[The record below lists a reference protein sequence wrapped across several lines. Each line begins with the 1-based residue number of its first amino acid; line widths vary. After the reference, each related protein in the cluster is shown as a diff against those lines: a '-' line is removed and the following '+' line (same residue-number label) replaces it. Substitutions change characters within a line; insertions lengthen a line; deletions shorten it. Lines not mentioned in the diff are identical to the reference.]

1 MGNGCHRVN
10 KIPHTEFKEM
20 QASKEQ
26 ENLLGESKVL

>member
-1 MGNGCHRVN
+1 MANGCHRMK
-10 KIPHTEFKEM
+10 KIPHTEVKEM